1 MIRIIPPRPLK
12 KGALVHLY
20 PPGPHLRP
28 AWQEFIR
35 DNKDYHAPWIYHSQD
50 PRYFDEYLKRIA
62 QGRVLGFFIVR
73 NDDEKLVGIVNLNN
87 ILMGAVR
94 GASLGYYG
102 SREGAGKGYMSE
114 GLKLVLE
121 FAVDKVGLH
130 RIEAN
135 IQPDNEAS
143 LRLVR
148 KLGFRKEGFSPEYL
162 QIGGEWRDH
171 ERWAILEKEVRA
183 F

>member
-20 PPGPHLRP
+20 PPGPHLKP
-28 AWQEFIR
+28 AWREFIR
-35 DNKDYHAPWIYHSQD
+35 DNKDYHAPWIYHSED

-94 GASLGYYG
+94 SASLGYYG
-102 SREGAGKGYMSE
+102 AREGAGKGYMSE

-121 FAVDKVGLH
+121 FAVEKVGLH

-148 KLGFRKEGFSPEYL
+148 NIGFRKEGFSPEYL

-171 ERWAILEKEVRA
+171 ERWAILDREVREL
-183 F
+183 